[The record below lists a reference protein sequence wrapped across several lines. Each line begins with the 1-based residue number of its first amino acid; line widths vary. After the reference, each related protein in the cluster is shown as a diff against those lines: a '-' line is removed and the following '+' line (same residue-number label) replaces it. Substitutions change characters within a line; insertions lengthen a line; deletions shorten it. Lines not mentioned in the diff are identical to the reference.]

1 MTRRAV
7 AGVSLA
13 VLLVLGGCTGFLS
26 GPVTF
31 SATEATVSDAALE
44 DTGYQ
49 HNSTEKM
56 EVSRTFSAA
65 GQSKEVGVTNW
76 ISEYHQRVGLPGV
89 GQQKVAVFATFTSP
103 KVEILGK
110 SFNPLEKYDDRQLA
124 QQFTSQLD
132 SVSGVR
138 QVSSQNR
145 TMLGKTTEVSKFE
158 ASVTT
163 ATGIEFDAYLHVT
176 KVEHQ
181 GDFVVAVGVYP
192 QKLPG
197 QEQKVYRLIR
207 GVQHGE

>member
-26 GPVTF
+26 GPVSFTA
-31 SATEATVSDAALE
+31 SQATVSDAALE
-44 DTGYQ
+44 ETGYQ
-49 HNSTEKM
+49 HNSTTAM
-56 EVSRTFSAA
+56 NVSRTFSAA
-65 GQSKEVGVTNW
+65 GQSKEVEVTNW

-89 GQQKVAVFATFTSP
+89 GQQKVAVFATFSSP
-103 KVEILGK
+103 QVDILGK
-110 SFNPLEKYDDRQLA
+110 SFNPLDKYSDRQLA
-124 QQFTSQLD
+124 QRFTSQLD

-138 QVSSQNR
+138 EVGSQNR

-163 ATGIEFDAYLHVT
+163 AAGVQFDAYLYVT
-176 KVEHQ
+176 KVKHE
-181 GDFVVAVGVYP
+181 GDFVVAVGVHP

-197 QEQKVYRLIR
+197 QEQKIYRLLR
-207 GVQHGE
+207 GVEHAA